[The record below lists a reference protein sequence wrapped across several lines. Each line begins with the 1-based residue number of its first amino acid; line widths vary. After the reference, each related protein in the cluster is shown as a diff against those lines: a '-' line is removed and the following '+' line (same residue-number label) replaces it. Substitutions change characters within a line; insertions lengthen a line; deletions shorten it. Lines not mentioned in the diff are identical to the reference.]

1 MLLSYAEFINE
12 SSNWKEFEGSLV
24 KKYKNGSVIINQN
37 GNVCNVVLKYDGYSG
52 GEMDIIE
59 GLSKD
64 EAIKKGEEFLKD
76 PKKYFETNESVNEA
90 ISSNGL
96 AITMLIDAAQKVGAK
111 DFSNKQKAERSWNA
125 IKAYY
130 DKNPYHFG
138 TKLINSAEFQRRLFD
153 IVKDPCPDPDSKETN
168 MAVLI
173 QVFFT
178 DQQDLAKEYNG
189 GKEIPLALPSEAQ
202 RKKEAAEFKKAHNV
216 REISD
221 NAKIEPLDLEI
232 DGYKV
237 DSEKTWICRTKDGR
251 GPTVVMDDIDIEED
265 RHLVRRFYSWTYK
278 VNYYSVRE
286 CRAKYWIENPD
297 KRYST
302 ME

>member
-1 MLLSYAEFINE
+1 MLFSYEEFI
-12 SSNWKEFEGSLV
+12 
-24 KKYKNGSVIINQN
+24 
-37 GNVCNVVLKYDGYSG
+37 
-52 GEMDIIE
+52 
-59 GLSKD
+59 
-64 EAIKKGEEFLKD
+64 
-76 PKKYFETNESVNEA
+76 NEA

-96 AITMLIDAAQKVGAK
+96 GITMLIDAAQRTNSK
-111 DFSNKQKAERSWNA
+111 DFSTKAKAERSWNA

-138 TKLINSAEFQRRLFD
+138 PKLINSAEFQRRLFD
-153 IVKDPCPDPDSKETN
+153 IVKDPCPDPDSKENN

-178 DQQDLAKEYNG
+178 EQPALAQEYNG
-189 GKEIPLALPSEAQ
+189 GKEIPLILPSDAQ
-202 RKKEAAEFKKAHNV
+202 RRKEAAEFKKTHNV
-216 REISD
+216 REISND
-221 NAKIEPLDLEI
+221 ANVEPLELEI

-237 DSEKTWICRTKDGR
+237 DSEKTWICRTKDGK
-251 GPTVVMDDIDIEED
+251 GPTVIMDDINIDED
-265 RHLVRRFYSWTYK
+265 RHLVRRFYSYTYK
-278 VNYYSVRE
+278 VNYYNVRE